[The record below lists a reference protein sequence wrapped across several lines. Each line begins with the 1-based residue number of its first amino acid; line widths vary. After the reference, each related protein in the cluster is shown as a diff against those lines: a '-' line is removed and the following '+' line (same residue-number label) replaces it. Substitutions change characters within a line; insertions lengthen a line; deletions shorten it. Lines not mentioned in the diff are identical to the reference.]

1 MHGGPDTQAQ
11 DGLVHPGLQRQTAST
26 HISCPL
32 HCSGHRM
39 SSSQVVPPQPN
50 RHPVSRRIV
59 RSRSRS
65 RNRSRSRSRNRSS
78 TAAARPIGQA
88 TPANGTCPF
97 RCAMA
102 HTNHV
107 AFAAIEARRITEF
120 TCARASCKPRIA
132 DTEIRGA
139 VRPAMDTLRACH
151 TCTALAGPS
160 AMAAT
165 RAGPGIAAAVGPA
178 IRTQKPAARGKRD
191 YCHAEPRS
199 LRVCRNPPVKG
210 RS

>member
-1 MHGGPDTQAQ
+1 
-11 DGLVHPGLQRQTAST
+11 
-26 HISCPL
+26 
-32 HCSGHRM
+32 M

-50 RHPVSRRIV
+50 RHTVSRRTV
-59 RSRSRS
+59 SSRSRSRS
-65 RNRSRSRSRNRSS
+65 RSS
-78 TAAARPIGQA
+78 TVSARPLGQA

-120 TCARASCKPRIA
+120 TCARASCKPCIA
-132 DTEIRGA
+132 DTGTRGA
-139 VRPAMDTLRACH
+139 VRPVMDTLRACH

-160 AMAAT
+160 AMVAT
-165 RAGPGIAAAVGPA
+165 RAGPGIAVAVEPA
-178 IRTQKPAARGKRD
+178 IRTQKPTARGKRD
-191 YCHAEPRS
+191 DCHAEPCA